1 MVHKRLSRKDRGE
14 KGEAMKQTERRGRL
28 LESYL
33 HGMAEHHSNL
43 DEYLG
48 ELERERQEL
57 ERELRDLE
65 LRIEAN
71 EKKRERVSSYIEE
84 IPQLRNMALRSLMR
98 GMEEAE
104 DG

>member
-1 MVHKRLSRKDRGE
+1 
-14 KGEAMKQTERRGRL
+14 MKQTEQRGRL

-48 ELERERQEL
+48 ELEREREEL

-71 EKKRERVSSYIEE
+71 EEKRERIASYIEE